1 MIYISGG
8 KYKKR
13 KIEVETNIV
22 RPTSSSKRESIFS
35 ILESFAI
42 KSSLEI
48 YNNKCFVDLFAGT
61 GALGIEAIS
70 RGGSISYFYEINDQV
85 YKTLIKNCNTICKS
99 NEFYI
104 YKKDVT
110 QIKKIEIT
118 LPCSAIFLDPP
129 YKFDNFDKIFDIIL
143 QSNILEKDTVLIIE
157 TDINKNLNIAN
168 KFKIIN
174 EKIYGITKI
183 LFLKK
188 LD

>member
-1 MIYISGG
+1 MHHIST
-8 KYKKR
+8 R
-13 KIEVETNIV
+13 KQ
-22 RPTSSSKRESIFS
+22 K
-35 ILESFAI
+35 
-42 KSSLEI
+42 
-48 YNNKCFVDLFAGT
+48 
-61 GALGIEAIS
+61 
-70 RGGSISYFYEINDQV
+70 
-85 YKTLIKNCNTICKS
+85 
-99 NEFYI
+99 
-104 YKKDVT
+104 
-110 QIKKIEIT
+110 IKKIEIT

-129 YKFDNFDKIFDIIL
+129 YKFDYFDKIFDIIL

>member
-13 KIEVETNIV
+13 KIEVEANIV

-70 RGGSISYFYEINDQV
+70 RGGSIAYFYEINNQV

-118 LPCSAIFLDPP
+118 LQCSAIFLDPP
-129 YKFDNFDKIFDIIL
+129 
-143 QSNILEKDTVLIIE
+143 
-157 TDINKNLNIAN
+157 
-168 KFKIIN
+168 
-174 EKIYGITKI
+174 
-183 LFLKK
+183 
-188 LD
+188 